1 MKYGFTIPGS
11 GPISAPES
19 MRALVRS
26 GEDLGFE
33 TVVCPDHILFPKEIS
48 SPYPYNQQSVHPGTV
63 GCACLDQLTVL
74 AFIAGQT
81 TTLRLGTSVMIVP
94 HRNPIVAAKALAT
107 LDVLSNGRVTLGVGA
122 GWLKEEFETLDL
134 PAFEETGAVTD
145 EYIRALIEL
154 WTSDDPTFEGK
165 YVNFSKIHF
174 LPKPVQ
180 KPHIPIWVGGE
191 SNRAIRRAARMGNA
205 WHPLG
210 SNPNFPLNTP
220 ELLKVS
226 MDRLAARTEREGR
239 DSKDVEVV
247 FRVSTF
253 DPESDGSE
261 GIPFAD
267 PPDKVT
273 EDIRTYEALGV
284 TNLIFDFGGVASSRV
299 GNPSAIIAMQ
309 EALAL
314 QVWPRV

>member
-1 MKYGFTIPGS
+1 MKYGFTIPGR
-11 GPISAPES
+11 GPLSAPES

-63 GCACLDQLTVL
+63 GGACLDQLTVL

-107 LDVLSNGRVTLGVGA
+107 LGVGA

-134 PAFEETGAVTD
+134 PAFEERGAVTD
-145 EYIRALIEL
+145 EYIRAFIEL

-220 ELLKVS
+220 ELLKAS

-261 GIPFAD
+261 GIPFAG
-267 PPDKVT
+267 PPDKVA